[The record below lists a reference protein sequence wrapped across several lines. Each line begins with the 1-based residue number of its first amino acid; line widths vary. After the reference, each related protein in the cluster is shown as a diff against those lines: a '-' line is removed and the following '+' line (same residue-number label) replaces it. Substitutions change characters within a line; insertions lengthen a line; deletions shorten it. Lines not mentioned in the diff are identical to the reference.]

1 MLKKFLPI
9 IIAFATFSIVGC
21 DNSSNKETENASL
34 NDSLNAEKMKIE
46 KKVEEYALV
55 KLTTDISVLTEKEK
69 QMIPILIQIAD
80 IMDEIYWE
88 ESFGD
93 KKAFLDSLKYD
104 GLKKFALINY
114 GPWDRLDGDKSF
126 VNGFGTKP
134 LGANF
139 YPQDI
144 TKAEFEAFE
153 AENKT
158 NQYSIIKRNADGKL
172 QVIPYHAAFKEKINK
187 AAELLNKAAELAED
201 TGLKKYLE
209 LRAKALLTDEYLESD
224 LAWMDMK
231 TNTIDFVVGPIENYE
246 DQFMGYRN
254 AHSGQILVKDKV
266 WSKKL
271 ERFASLLPELQNSLP
286 VDKKYKQEKASVDS
300 DMNAYDVVYYGG
312 DCNAS

>member
-172 QVIPYHAAFKEKINK
+172 QVIP
-187 AAELLNKAAELAED
+187 
-201 TGLKKYLE
+201 
-209 LRAKALLTDEYLESD
+209 
-224 LAWMDMK
+224 
-231 TNTIDFVVGPIENYE
+231 
-246 DQFMGYRN
+246 
-254 AHSGQILVKDKV
+254 
-266 WSKKL
+266 
-271 ERFASLLPELQNSLP
+271 
-286 VDKKYKQEKASVDS
+286 
-300 DMNAYDVVYYGG
+300 
-312 DCNAS
+312 